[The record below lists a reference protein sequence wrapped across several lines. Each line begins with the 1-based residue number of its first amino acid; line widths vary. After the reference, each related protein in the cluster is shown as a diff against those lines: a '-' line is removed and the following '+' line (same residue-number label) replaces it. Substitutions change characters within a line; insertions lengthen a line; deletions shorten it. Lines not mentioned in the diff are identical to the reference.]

1 MSVDV
6 SFRPLVHEL
15 AGACVTLMPVGL
27 HDVFALLEV

>member
-15 AGACVTLMPVGL
+15 AGACVTPMPVGL
-27 HDVFALLEV
+27 HNVFALLEV